1 MLDQLVLELL
11 FQEEDALFAD
21 LRQAVNGVHHEV
33 ETVQISQHRPVEGRG
48 DCTLFL
54 VPFSL

>member
-21 LRQAVNGVHHEV
+21 LRQAVNGVHH
-33 ETVQISQHRPVEGRG
+33 
-48 DCTLFL
+48 
-54 VPFSL
+54 